1 MINSVVNNGFQAK
14 PPATSNGPA
23 ASGVNAKISAS
34 ASNSSEIAQATPAG
48 KAVEHNSEQLS
59 AAVSKLNDYV
69 QNVQRTLSF
78 SIDKD
83 TGVTVVKVFDSET
96 KELVRQIPAEETL
109 KLAASIDEQLAS
121 LFVQDRA

>member
-1 MINSVVNNGFQAK
+1 MINTVVNNGFQAK

-23 ASGVNAKISAS
+23 ASGVSVKTAAPATSSA
-34 ASNSSEIAQATPAG
+34 EVKQATPAG

-69 QNVQRTLSF
+69 QNVQRTLNF

-109 KLAASIDEQLAS
+109 KLAASIDDQLAN